1 MEIVVKRYFIKLL
14 ELNDKKEAHT
24 KEVLKYHADVEK
36 GHELFLDNLMK
47 NNFENLSD
55 TYILSVRGEYV
66 LSFNANRLFNAEY
79 QFELTPAKLDL
90 LRKLLVENDIKYID
104 SVIRD
109 ERAVLAESKKVD
121 EELLKGV
128 NDDEKR

>member
-14 ELNDKKEAHT
+14 ELNDKKEAHA
-24 KEVLKYHADVEK
+24 KEVLKYHADIEK

-90 LRKLLVENDIKYID
+90 LRKLLAENDIKYVD
-104 SVIRD
+104 SVVRD
-109 ERAVLAESKKVD
+109 EQAVLAESRKINED
-121 EELLKGV
+121 YLKE
-128 NDDEKR
+128 NNSEKG